1 MLKNIIAISET
12 KLYDNNPFNAPFPSY
27 SFLVSSSKT
36 PAEGVGIYVSE
47 NVNFKHR
54 ND

>member
-1 MLKNIIAISET
+1 MLKNIIAISGT
-12 KLYDNNPFNAPFPSY
+12 KLCDNNPFNVSVPGY

-36 PAEGVGIYVSE
+36 PAEGVGIYLSE